1 MCLRC
6 AKGTSIE
13 PRIKRM
19 GCDAPPI
26 CPFHPHPDPLPSRE
40 RGHPHPTEHRV
51 RSLRYAS
58 PWIIVNISR
67 LAFMVLRLIIDR

>member
-1 MCLRC
+1 MPL
-6 AKGTSIE
+6 
-13 PRIKRM
+13 PFV
-19 GCDAPPI
+19 
-26 CPFHPHPDPLPSRE
+26 PFHPHPDPLPSRE

>member
-26 CPFHPHPDPLPSRE
+26 CPFSPSPVKGEGTPTPHRASRAF
-40 RGHPHPTEHRV
+40 V
-51 RSLRYAS
+51 RYAS

>member
-1 MCLRC
+1 MMPL
-6 AKGTSIE
+6 
-13 PRIKRM
+13 PFV
-19 GCDAPPI
+19 
-26 CPFHPHPDPLPSRE
+26 PFHPLPSRE